1 MTYYDQV
8 TEAAEFLRGRLG
20 GLRAARRHCSW
31 LRAGSGGRCSV
42 SGAVIVPYGEIP
54 HFPQSTVE
62 GHSGRIVAGLLGG
75 VPVVVMQGR
84 VHSYEGYTPQQVTFP
99 MRVLGMLGIRAVV
112 LTNAAGG
119 IQEGYH
125 VGQLV
130 ALADHINQ
138 MGWNPLTGPNE
149 PRFAMRKGAG
159 LRFFDMTEA
168 YSKRLR
174 ALAKEAAREE
184 GFALDEGVY
193 LATPGPSFE
202 TPAEIRAFRALGAT
216 LVGMSTV
223 PETIVARHMGIEVL
237 GISVRDQPGGRAGR
251 DAPEPRRG
259 CRDGQAGG
267 AAAGRAAGAVAG
279 KIAAAVEAERMSAR
293 VESERRA
300 GTEDHGCLFR
310 RWCWGLRAARARARR
325 HWRPSWRM
333 RWAGFTFI
341 STTTIATWGT
351 CHSASESSRTSTIR
365 R

>member
-8 TEAAEFLRGRLG
+8 VEAAEFLRGMLG
-20 GLRAARRHCSW
+20 GLAPRVG
-31 LRAGSGGRCSV
+31 LVLGSGL
-42 SGAVIVPYGEIP
+42 GAVADAVSNPIFIPYAEIP

-99 MRVLGMLGIRAVV
+99 MRVLGTLGVRAVV

-119 IQEGYH
+119 IQQGYH

-130 ALADHINQ
+130 ALADHINH

-149 PRFAMRKGAG
+149 PRFAVRKGAG

-168 YSKRLR
+168 YSKALR
-174 ALAKEAAREE
+174 ALAKVAATEE
-184 GFALDEGVY
+184 GFSLDEGVY

-223 PETIVARHMGIEVL
+223 PETIVARHMGMEVL
-237 GISVRDQPGGRAGR
+237 GISCVTNL
-251 DAPEPRRG
+251 
-259 CRDGQAGG
+259 
-267 AAAGRAAGAVAG
+267 AAGLGATHLSHEDVSETGRQVEQRLAGLLQRLAP
-279 KIAAAVEAERMSAR
+279 KIAAAMEAEA
-293 VESERRA
+293 
-300 GTEDHGCLFR
+300 
-310 RWCWGLRAARARARR
+310 
-325 HWRPSWRM
+325 
-333 RWAGFTFI
+333 
-341 STTTIATWGT
+341 
-351 CHSASESSRTSTIR
+351 
-365 R
+365 